1 MSPFVLF
8 EVKAALI
15 IAAFHLGYRLLLSR
29 EKLLGF
35 NRTVLLATLCAS
47 FLLPL
52 CRITFHKTVP
62 LPAEGQA
69 AGLTEMYAE
78 ILESGGAISTG
89 AHTSATVFPWEDM
102 LTAIYFTG
110 TAAMLLK
117 IILDT
122 AGIIRTIKSGR
133 RIPQNDGTEIIVL
146 DNGISPFSWMKWI
159 FISEDDYS
167 SGNSHILMHE
177 RAHIRL
183 GHAKDMLLYNILL
196 AFQWFNPAM
205 WLLGRDLRSL
215 CEYEADNEVLKNGTD
230 IKEYQ
235 YSLIRKAAGASGNSI
250 TNSFNHSILKN
261 RITMMSKSKSPM
273 YRGLRVLYIIP
284 LTAAV
289 LTANAET
296 KIDYKISENPAMSG
310 AIAEEKDENVLVEIK
325 KENGAFAI
333 FVNGNVSTENISTAL
348 TNVIDSDG
356 SINVTIQA
364 EDDTPMGIIADIKS
378 VLRLFPVKIRYTG
391 ESQESYTPG
400 QVKLPEALISEV
412 SLNPDTGISPDKSI
426 SKRNIVVF
434 FANKNG
440 KYFIH
445 TEPRELDAE
454 TRNYLKKVI
463 SNEENSTDNPET
475 VMTEIRRPDGST
487 FSYPVSKASIVFRC
501 DRKTPYKYFRESNE
515 FLKSVYAELRN
526 ECSEK
531 VFGKS
536 LSNLSEAEYRTI
548 VTAIPMLIMEADMM
562 DR

>member
-15 IAAFHLGYRLLLSR
+15 LAAFHLGYRLLLSR
-29 EKLLGF
+29 EKLLGL
-35 NRTVLLATLCAS
+35 NRAVLLATLCVS
-47 FLLPL
+47 FILPL
-52 CRITFHKTVP
+52 CRITLHKTAP
-62 LPAEGQA
+62 LPSQGQA
-69 AGLTEMYAE
+69 AGLTGMYAE
-78 ILESGGAISTG
+78 IIESGGTIPVGLQA
-89 AHTSATVFPWEDM
+89 SATVFPWEDL

-110 TAAMLLK
+110 AAAMLLK

-183 GHAKDMLLYNILL
+183 GHAKDMMLYNILL

-235 YSLIRKAAGASGNSI
+235 YSLIKKAAGASGNSI

-273 YRGLRVLYIIP
+273 YRGLKVLYIIP
-284 LTAAV
+284 LVAAV

-296 KIDYKISENPAMSG
+296 KIDYKSSENPEMNAMAG
-310 AIAEEKDENVLVEIK
+310 EKDENVLVEIK

-333 FVNGNVSTENISTAL
+333 FVNGNVSTENISTTLTDAL
-348 TNVIDSDG
+348 GQDG
-356 SINVTIQA
+356 NINVNIQA
-364 EDDTPMGIIADIKS
+364 EDETPMGIIADIKS
-378 VLRLFPVKIRYTG
+378 VLKLFPVKIRYTG
-391 ESQESYTPG
+391 GSHKSDTPG
-400 QVKLPEALISEV
+400 QVKLPEALMSEG
-412 SLNPDTGISPDKSI
+412 SLNPDTGISSDKYF
-426 SKRNIVVF
+426 SKRNIVMF

-445 TEPRELDAE
+445 TEPRELDAG
-454 TRNYLKKVI
+454 TRNYLKNVI
-463 SNEENSTDNPET
+463 SNKGNSADNPET
-475 VMTEIRRPDGST
+475 VMTEISRPDGST

-501 DRKTPYKYFRESNE
+501 DRKTPYKYFRESDE
-515 FLKSVYAELRN
+515 FLKSVYTELRN

-548 VTAIPMLIMEADMM
+548 VTAIPMRIMEADMM
-562 DR
+562 ER

>member
-15 IAAFHLGYRLLLSR
+15 LAAFHLGYRLLLSR

-35 NRTVLLATLCAS
+35 NRAVLLATLCAS
-47 FLLPL
+47 FILPL

-62 LPAEGQA
+62 LSSEGQA
-69 AGLTEMYAE
+69 AGLTEIYTE
-78 ILESGGAISTG
+78 ILESGGTIPAGTQ
-89 AHTSATVFPWEDM
+89 ASATVFPWGDL

-110 TAAMLLK
+110 AAAMLLK

-167 SGNSHILMHE
+167 SENSHILMHE

-183 GHAKDMLLYNILL
+183 GHAKDMMLYNILL

-205 WLLGRDLRSL
+205 WMLGRDLRSL

-235 YSLIRKAAGASGNSI
+235 YSLIRKAAGVSGNSI

-273 YRGLRVLYIIP
+273 YRGLKVLYIIP
-284 LTAAV
+284 LVAAV

-296 KIDYKISENPAMSG
+296 KIDYKSSENPEMNAMAG
-310 AIAEEKDENVLVEIK
+310 EKDENVLVEIK

-348 TNVIDSDG
+348 TDALDQDG
-356 SINVTIQA
+356 NINVTIQA
-364 EDDTPMGIIADIKS
+364 EDETPMGIIADIRS
-378 VLRLFPVKIRYTG
+378 VLKLFPVKIRYTG
-391 ESQESYTPG
+391 RSQESDTRG
-400 QVKLPEALISEV
+400 QVKLPGALMSEGSV
-412 SLNPDTGISPDKSI
+412 NPDTGISPDKSF
-426 SKRNIVVF
+426 SKRNIVMF

-501 DRKTPYKYFRESNE
+501 DRKTPYKYFRESDE

-548 VTAIPMLIMEADMM
+548 VTAIPMRIMEADMM
-562 DR
+562 ER